1 MNLSQPNRL
10 ALALLAGTL
19 AACSRAPE
27 PATPATSAPAPAAA
41 PAATHATLV
50 EREAAFA
57 TAARERGVKTA
68 FLEFL
73 GEDSIVLQP
82 GPVWGRAA
90 WTVRKE
96 VTAKLEWIPDRAQLA
111 QSGDFGFTTGPW
123 LLTPADP
130 AAGKAEGRYFT
141 VWHRTADGWRVL
153 FDGGFGREPA
163 GAWDR
168 RTDQPA
174 LGAHACEPGESV
186 PPGELQI
193 LDLEMSGIPR
203 GETHAVRASRRLAA
217 TAELFHPPSVEG
229 ALEEAAKGA
238 ALTALPATLQYW
250 PMGAAIAASG
260 DLGYSYGLSAPA
272 PGASANAAYVH
283 VWCRQPDGWRLALQL
298 RSDFPPG

>member
-1 MNLSQPNRL
+1 MNRVQRIG
-10 ALALLAGTL
+10 LALLAGAL
-19 AACSRAPE
+19 AACARE
-27 PATPATSAPAPAAA
+27 PAPAAPAPEAA

-57 TAARERGVKTA
+57 AAARDRGVKAA

-96 VTAKLEWIPDRAQLA
+96 STAKLEWVPDRAQLA
-111 QSGDFGFTTGPW
+111 KSGEFGFTTGPW
-123 LLTPADP
+123 LVTPADP
-130 AAGKAEGRYFT
+130 AAGRAEGRYFT
-141 VWHRTADGWRVL
+141 VWRRGADGWRVL
-153 FDGGFGREPA
+153 FDGGFGREPT
-163 GAWDR
+163 GAWER

-174 LGAHACEPGESV
+174 LGTSACETGDSM

-193 LDLEMSGIPR
+193 LDLEMSGVPG
-203 GETHAVRASRRLAA
+203 GEPFALRAGRRLAA

-229 ALEEAAKGA
+229 ALDAAARSA
-238 ALTALPATLQYW
+238 ALARLPATLQYW

-260 DLGYSYGLSAPA
+260 DLGYSYGLSASA
-272 PGASANAAYVH
+272 PGASADAAYVH
-283 VWCRQPDGWRLALQL
+283 VWCRQPDGWRVALEL
-298 RSDFPPG
+298 RSEFPPG

>member
-1 MNLSQPNRL
+1 MKPFQPIRL
-10 ALALLAGTL
+10 ALVFLAATL

-27 PATPATSAPAPAAA
+27 PATPATSAPPAAEA
-41 PAATHATLV
+41 VAATHATLV

-57 TAARERGVKTA
+57 TAARDRGVKAA

-96 VTAKLEWIPDRAQLA
+96 VTAKLEWVPDRAQLA
-111 QSGDFGFTTGPW
+111 ASGDFGFTTGPW

-141 VWHRTADGWRVL
+141 VWRQTAGGWRVL

-168 RTDQPA
+168 RTDRPA
-174 LGAHACEPGESV
+174 LGMHACVSGESM

-193 LDLEMSGIPR
+193 LDLGMSGIPG
-203 GETHAVRASRRLAA
+203 GETHAIRAGRQLAA
-217 TAELFHPPSVEG
+217 TAELCHPPSVEG
-229 ALEEAAKGA
+229 AADDAARNTALA
-238 ALTALPATLQYW
+238 ALPQTLQYW
-250 PMGAAIAASG
+250 PMGAAIAGSG

-283 VWCRQPDGWRLALQL
+283 VWCRQADGWRLALQL

>member
-1 MNLSQPNRL
+1 MKTSAMIPPALVML
-10 ALALLAGTL
+10 LGALAG
-19 AACSRAPE
+19 CSREPEQAP
-27 PATPATSAPAPAAA
+27 PATSAQAAA
-41 PAATHATLV
+41 AATHATLV
-50 EREAAFA
+50 EREHAFA
-57 TAARERGVKTA
+57 AAARERGVKAA

-96 VTAKLEWIPDRAQLA
+96 VTAKLEWVPDRAQLA

-141 VWHRTADGWRVL
+141 IWQQTPNSWRVL

-168 RTDQPA
+168 RTDQPV
-174 LGAHACEPGESV
+174 LGGYDCVAGKSM

-193 LDLEMSGIPR
+193 LDLDLSGIPG
-203 GETHAVRASRRLAA
+203 GEAHAVRIGRRLAPD
-217 TAELFHPPSVEG
+217 AELFHPPSVEG
-229 ALEEAAKGA
+229 ALDDAARRA
-238 ALTALPATLQYW
+238 ALAALPATLQYW
-250 PMGAAIAASG
+250 PMGAAIAGSG

-283 VWCRQPDGWRLALQL
+283 VWCRQADGWRLALQL